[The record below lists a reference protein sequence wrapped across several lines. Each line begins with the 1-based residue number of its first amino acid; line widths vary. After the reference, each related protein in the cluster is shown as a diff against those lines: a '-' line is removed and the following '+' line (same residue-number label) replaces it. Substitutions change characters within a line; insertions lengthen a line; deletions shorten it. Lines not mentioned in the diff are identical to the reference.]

1 MLKTIIDAG
10 IMYMIKKYSL
20 YSLEVMIQW
29 RRKRINKISG
39 SEVDQP
45 DQKSVYINRAEKGK
59 IINVVRKIKTKE
71 EKHIDPNI

>member
-1 MLKTIIDAG
+1 
-10 IMYMIKKYSL
+10 MIKRYNL
-20 YSLEVMIQW
+20 CSLEVMIHW

-45 DQKSVYINRAEKGK
+45 DQKCVDINRAEKGK

>member
-1 MLKTIIDAG
+1 MR
-10 IMYMIKKYSL
+10 
-20 YSLEVMIQW
+20 MIQW

-45 DQKSVYINRAEKGK
+45 DRKFVVVNRAEKGK